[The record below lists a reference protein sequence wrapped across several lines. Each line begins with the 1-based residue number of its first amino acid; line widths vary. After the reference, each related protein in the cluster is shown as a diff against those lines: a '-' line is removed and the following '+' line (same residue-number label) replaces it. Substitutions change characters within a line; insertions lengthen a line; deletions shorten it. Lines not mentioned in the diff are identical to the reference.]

1 MKSKKTKSKNVDNF
15 KPESKNLWFKGGILI
30 AGLIFAFYFQTF
42 HFEFV
47 NWDDQVN
54 VYENENVVNFDVKGI
69 FTDHVIGNYNP
80 LSNFALALEYLVV
93 KDSPGLY
100 HFTNVLLHIIC
111 SLLVYLLMKRLG
123 MSFFTSFLVAL
134 LFGIHPMRVE
144 SVAWITERKD
154 VLFGLFYLLSLLL
167 YISYFKTR
175 KTIFFVFSVLIFILS
190 LLSKIQAVA
199 LPFSL
204 FLIDYWFERKLTWKS
219 VFEKV
224 PFFLL
229 SLITGLAGIYFLRQQ
244 GSLEVGNIMPVFQ
257 RLFIGSYSFVVFIVK
272 SIVPFQTSAIYTF
285 PAELSA
291 IHYLSMFPALA
302 VIILA
307 AIYFKTKRFISFG
320 ILFFTLNI
328 VFVLQVVGAGQGY
341 IADRFTYIPYLGLF
355 LIYTVLFEKL
365 LVKFQNRKVLLYS
378 TLVIYLLL
386 ISVQTF
392 NQIKVWQNSETLWTD
407 VIKKQPNAVL
417 AYNNLAHYY
426 IQQKQPEKALAN
438 YNVAIELQPE
448 KAQTYNNRGK
458 IYFDRGEYD
467 KALEDYNKSL
477 SLEPEYADALAN
489 RGAVYGATNQFEKAI
504 KDFTKVLEI
513 NPKNTDVISNRA
525 FVFYRQKE
533 FEKAISD
540 CKLYLEFK
548 PKDTEVINLKG
559 LCYAGL
565 NDFDTAILEYNR
577 AIQIEPTNGLYYMNR
592 SFAFNSKGDKTT
604 ALKDAQQ
611 ALKLGLKV
619 NENYLRYLSEN

>member
-1 MKSKKTKSKNVDNF
+1 MKSKKPKSKKESNF
-15 KPESKNLWFKGGILI
+15 KPEINNLWLKGGILI

-42 HFEFV
+42 QFDFV

-80 LSNFALALEYLVV
+80 LSNFTLAVEYLLV
-93 KDSPGLY
+93 KESPGLY
-100 HFTNVLLHIIC
+100 HFNNVLLHIIC

-123 MSFFTSFLVAL
+123 LSFLVSFLAAI

-144 SVAWITERKD
+144 SVAWVTERKD
-154 VLFGLFYLLSLLL
+154 VLFGVFYLLSLLL
-167 YISYFKTR
+167 YISYYRTKKAAYF
-175 KTIFFVFSVLIFILS
+175 ILSVLVFILS

-204 FLIDYWFERKLTWKS
+204 LLIDYWFERKLTLKS
-219 VFEKV
+219 VSEKI

-229 SLITGLAGIYFLRQQ
+229 SLITGLIGIHFLRQQ

-272 SIVPFQTSAIYTF
+272 SVVPFQTSAIYIF

-291 IHYLSMFPALA
+291 IHYLSMLPALA
-302 VIILA
+302 VIGVA
-307 AIYFKTKRFISFG
+307 AVYFKTKRFISFG

-328 VFVLQVVGAGQGY
+328 VFVLQVVGAGQGF
-341 IADRFTYIPYLGLF
+341 IADRFTYIPYIGLF
-355 LIYTVLFEKL
+355 LIYAVLFEKL
-365 LVKFQNRKVLLYS
+365 LVKFQNRKVLLYPA
-378 TLVIYLLL
+378 LVIYLLL
-386 ISVQTF
+386 ISIQTF

-407 VIKKQPNAVL
+407 VIKKQPDAVL

-438 YNVAIELQPE
+438 YNIAIELQPE

-458 IYFDRGEYD
+458 IYFERGEFD
-467 KALEDYNKSL
+467 KALMDYNKSL
-477 SLEPEYADALAN
+477 SIEPEFADALAN
-489 RGAVYGATNQFEKAI
+489 RGAVYGATKQMDKAI
-504 KDFTKVLEI
+504 EDFTNVMKI
-513 NPKNTDVISNRA
+513 DPKNTDVISNRG
-525 FVFYRQKE
+525 FVYYRQKE

-540 CKLYLEFK
+540 CKLYLQLK
-548 PKDTEVINLKG
+548 PKDTEVINLNG

-565 NDFDTAILEYNR
+565 NDFDSAILEYNK
-577 AIQIEPTNGLYYMNR
+577 AIQIEPANGLFYMNR
-592 SFAFNSKGDKTT
+592 SFAYNSKGDKTS

-611 ALKLGLKV
+611 ALKLGLIV
-619 NENYLRYLSEN
+619 DENYLSYLTGN